1 MSSFNVFAQKKKA
14 GEGSVPVWLGT
25 VSPRPVGGTL
35 ASAFLKA
42 GLLVPAG
49 TPICFDE
56 ANKKITPF
64 VGFVVTA
71 YSAAGSEDT
80 YDEITIRPMVYG
92 GVEILPTTSTYL
104 QKLGATFATQAKAG
118 LVHSVTALTGDD
130 AGKYKLEVAKTAN
143 LGSLSAN
150 DILVISTAAAAGNN
164 KDMADQ
170 PNAYLYNDICI
181 DALQNG
187 ESYESIKASGA
198 AVDFHG
204 EGLLYKRIPFGVELK
219 AALKTAI
226 PNVVQVGY

>member
-1 MSSFNVFAQKKKA
+1 MSSFNAFTQKKKA
-14 GEGSVPVWLGT
+14 GEGVVPVWLGT

-35 ASAFLKA
+35 ASAYCKP

-56 ANKKITPF
+56 ANKTIKPII
-64 VGFVVTA
+64 GFVVTA

-92 GVEILPTTSTYL
+92 GVELLPTTSTYL
-104 QKLGATFATQAKAG
+104 MKLGAAFATQGKAG

-130 AGKYKLEVAKTAN
+130 AGKYKLEVAKSAN
-143 LGSLSAN
+143 LGVLSAN
-150 DILVISTAAAAGNN
+150 DILVISTAVAAGTG

-187 ESYESIKASGA
+187 ESYESINASGA

-204 EGLLYKRIPFGVELK
+204 EGLLIKRVPFGAELK
-219 AALKTAI
+219 AALKAAI